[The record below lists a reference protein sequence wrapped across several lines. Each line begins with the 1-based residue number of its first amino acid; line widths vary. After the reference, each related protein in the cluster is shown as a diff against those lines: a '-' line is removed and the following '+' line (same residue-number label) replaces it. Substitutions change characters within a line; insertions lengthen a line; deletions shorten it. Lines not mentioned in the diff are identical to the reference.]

1 MKSFNEFR
9 QQLMEGGVKDIHQTI
24 RSQIGPI
31 FKSGRFSPEQ
41 KHRDKAVDAVV
52 KQHNISKD
60 DAKKMVDSYCKTP
73 TCG

>member
-1 MKSFNEFR
+1 MKTFRDFRSLNE
-9 QQLMEGGVKDIHQTI
+9 GSVKDIHQTI

-31 FKSGRFSPEQ
+31 FKSGRFSPEK

-60 DAKKMVDSYCKTP
+60 AATKMVDSYCNTP
-73 TCG
+73 NCG